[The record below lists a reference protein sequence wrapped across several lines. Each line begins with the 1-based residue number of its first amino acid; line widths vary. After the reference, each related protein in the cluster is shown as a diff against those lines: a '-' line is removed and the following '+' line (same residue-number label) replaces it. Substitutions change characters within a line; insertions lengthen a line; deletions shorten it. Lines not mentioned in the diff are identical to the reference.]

1 MEKAPLKRRSV
12 FTRLRTRLDVLEDLI
27 LVVKS
32 EISSGEFLTG
42 DFLMEE
48 FRTFRR
54 IRSRPRPTV
63 QLARFTGIINVGCPL
78 PKSWRAYKLFARIVC
93 CADRMRIGIH
103 IIGGV
108 GVGLW
113 NVHFMYTAKSG
124 TAMVPCGVHL
134 ILTASVRVVVTLF
147 NVHVIYMHRLV

>member
-1 MEKAPLKRRSV
+1 MKRRSV

-54 IRSRPRPTV
+54 IRSRSRPSV
-63 QLARFTGIINVGCPL
+63 QLARFTGIISVGCPL
-78 PKSWRAYKLFARIVC
+78 PKSWGAYKLFAGIVC
-93 CADRMRIGIH
+93 CADRMRIGIY
-103 IIGGV
+103 IGWWCRCGAV
-108 GVGLW
+108 ERTFH
-113 NVHFMYTAKSG
+113 VHSKVWYSNGTVWRTFNFNSIGSCSG
-124 TAMVPCGVHL
+124 NT
-134 ILTASVRVVVTLF
+134 I
-147 NVHVIYMHRLV
+147 